1 MNSDKLPK
9 IAIAQI
15 NPKVGDFEYNKNL
28 IVKYLENAKANSNN
42 IDLLIFPELCVCG
55 YDPRDL
61 VLRNDFCDKSY
72 SVVMEL
78 VSLSIN
84 YDFGFVVGSVKLESE
99 KRYNSAFFIYNGKIL
114 FEHKKI
120 ELPNYGVFDEKRLYD
135 SGSDAFSSVSFR
147 GLDFSILICEDLWN
161 EDNYSS
167 ICKNFYN
174 QNTKNLDLIITI
186 NASPFWIGK
195 HEERTQVIQKQ
206 IKKHNV
212 PVLYVNIVGAQDGVV
227 YDGGS
232 MYFDSDSRIR
242 FQADFFMEGFYV
254 LGNDVFTEYID
265 LGCDIKVDYPVAESE
280 IETEIDSKF
289 GTKLGSETEIET
301 RLESKFSSETETDA
315 KFGTKLGSGV
325 EFKFPYGVEPKS
337 ATNSY
342 TKAYTKTES
351 TNSSHFSISNSGPVA
366 SETNYC
372 NAPSSNKEI
381 YGDDYAYYNYRDIYN
396 ALTLGLGDYV
406 RKNNFSSVSVG
417 YSSGIDSTLV
427 SLIAIDSIGIEN
439 VNLIC
444 MPSVYTSKETRDD
457 SREFFELVGYNSPE
471 EISINNIYDSFVKE
485 FGSDFDEE
493 NVALQNLQARIR
505 GNILM
510 YFANKNNSLLLT
522 TGNKSE
528 IAVGYCTLYG
538 DTNGGFN
545 PIKDLYKTQVYEI
558 AKWRNENFPQNSI
571 SNSIF
576 QKINIIPENILK
588 KSPSAEL
595 KFNQKDSDSL
605 PEYEIL
611 DKILVLYIEN
621 RKSINDIIEMGFD
634 AAVVEKVA
642 NLVRI
647 SQFKRSQSAIGT
659 KISKMSFDLDFRYPI
674 TNGFI

>member
-1 MNSDKLPK
+1 MNNDKLPK
-9 IAIAQI
+9 IAVAQI

-28 IVKYLENAKANSNN
+28 IVKYLENARINSNN

-72 SVVMEL
+72 SVVKEL

-99 KRYNSAFFIYNGKIL
+99 KRYNSAFFIYNGKVL

-120 ELPNYGVFDEKRLYD
+120 ELPNYGVFDEKRLYN

-147 GLDFSILICEDLWN
+147 GLNFSILICEDLWN
-161 EDNYSS
+161 EENYSS

-174 QNTKNLDLIITI
+174 QNSRNLDLIVTI

-232 MYFDSDSRIR
+232 MYFDFDSRLR
-242 FQADFFMEGFYV
+242 FQADFFIEGFYV
-254 LGNDVFTEYID
+254 LGNDVFIECLD
-265 LGCDIKVDYPVAESE
+265 LGCDIKVDYPVAESKIE
-280 IETEIDSKF
+280 IEIDPKLGSKTEIDAKFGLETEIDSK
-289 GTKLGSETEIET
+289 LGSKTEIDP
-301 RLESKFSSETETDA
+301 KF
-315 KFGTKLGSGV
+315 GSGV

-337 ATNSY
+337 DAKVY
-342 TKAYTKTES
+342 PKTES
-351 TNSSHFSISNSGPVA
+351 TNSSHFSIPNSGPVA

-372 NAPSSNKEI
+372 NAPSSNKEL
-381 YGDDYAYYNYRDIYN
+381 YGDDYAYYNYYGDIYN

-457 SREFFELVGYNSPE
+457 SREFFELVGYNNLQ
-471 EISINNIYDSFVKE
+471 EISINNIYDSFLKE
-485 FGSDFDEE
+485 FGSDLSDLDEE

-505 GNILM
+505 GDILM

-571 SNSIF
+571 LNSAF
-576 QKINIIPENILK
+576 QKINIIPENILNK
-588 KSPSAEL
+588 KPSAEL

-621 RKSINDIIEMGFD
+621 RKSINEIVEMGFD